1 MPYVEFHRWILAAVL
16 AMARVGGAFAIC
28 PALTESM
35 IPGIARQAA
44 VLGFS
49 CIAIPFIHAGMPP
62 GEPNLWMFSLLAFK
76 EALIGFLLGFF
87 AAVPF
92 WIAENVGNFID
103 NQRGAT
109 MGEVYSPLSGAQ
121 VSTTG
126 IFFTQI
132 VSTLF
137 FVGGAVLV
145 FLGAIYSSYRLWPV
159 FPAGA
164 ANAANPLGIAFAS
177 NAPEQVLGSL
187 DSMLRVT
194 VVISAPVI
202 IVMFLATLGLGLVNR
217 TAPQLN
223 VFFLSMPVKSA
234 LGIAM
239 LAVYLP
245 FIMDMLMYDRESAVL
260 LPVRKLLGG

>member
-1 MPYVEFHRWILAAVL
+1 
-16 AMARVGGAFAIC
+16 MARIGGAFAIC
-28 PALTESM
+28 PALAESM
-35 IPGIARQAA
+35 IPGVARRVA

-49 CIAIPFIHAGMPP
+49 CIALPFIHDGMPP
-62 GEPNLWMFSLLAFK
+62 GEPNMWAFSLVAFK

-109 MGEVYSPLSGAQ
+109 MGEVYSPLSGTQ

-137 FVGGAVLV
+137 FVSGAVLL
-145 FLGAIYSSYRLWPV
+145 FLGAIYASYSVWPV
-159 FPAGA
+159 FPEA
-164 ANAANPLGIAFAS
+164 ATDASPFGFSFVSDAPL
-177 NAPEQVLGSL
+177 QMLGSL
-187 DSMLRVT
+187 DSMLRAT

-234 LGIAM
+234 LGVAM
-239 LAVYLP
+239 LAVYIP
-245 FIMDMLMYDRESAVL
+245 FILDMLMYTREEAIL
-260 LPVRKLLGG
+260 GPVRRLLGG